1 MIQLGRNSKKPWF
14 FLILIVKIWKLKQ
27 QWDMSNVS
35 NQAEKKCLTTSR
47 LVQKRQEF
55 SCIRMD
61 ELM

>member
-1 MIQLGRNSKKPWF
+1 MIQLGRNSKKAIRF

-27 QWDMSNVS
+27 QWDMWNVS

-61 ELM
+61 E